1 MRHASALTAATLIT
15 AGLPMIASAA
25 PIANGGFETGDFS
38 SWTTEGDTKGLAVR
52 SNADMASSG
61 DASSNP
67 LRAFEG
73 SYFAVFNTAGA
84 SSITQVVTGNYQS
97 YDLNFWATGQG
108 FNVLWDGVEVGSN
121 LGGGYFDSSRNQPA
135 DPQADTNGA
144 GNPIVYKNGY
154 ENYDIRVAGNG
165 AYTHKLTF
173 YNSGSMLISGS
184 AMSTPAAFA
193 YMPAIDGISVADGT
207 SATQVPEPAS
217 VVLLGIG
224 LLGMTAA
231 MHRKKS
237 RPQGLVPTGSL
248 DPNWI
253 TRKLRREEGLLRR
266 AGIGKLT
273 FAGSVARGQ
282 GSALSDVDVVATF
295 KDGLNLR
302 SLKDLVKLTIL
313 ERHLSHALGR
323 SVDVLPSDTLAEKVR
338 LTTSRDAIQVF

>member
-1 MRHASALTAATLIT
+1 MRHVSALTAATLIT

-38 SWTTEGDTKGLAVR
+38 SWTTGGDTNGLAVR

-61 DASSNP
+61 SGGANP

-73 SYFAVFNTAGA
+73 SYFAVFNTSGA
-84 SSITQVVTGNYQS
+84 SSITQIVTGNYQS

-108 FNVLWDGVEVGSN
+108 FNVLWDDVEVGSN
-121 LGGGYFDSSRNQPA
+121 LGGGYFDASRNQPA
-135 DPQADTNGA
+135 DPQADTNGT
-144 GNPIVYKNGY
+144 GNPITYKNGY
-154 ENYDIRVAGNG
+154 ENYNIVVAGSG
-165 AYTHKLTF
+165 ASTHTLTF
-173 YNSGSMLISGS
+173 YNPGSGIINGPS
-184 AMSTPAAFA
+184 MSTPAAFA
-193 YMPAIDGISVADGT
+193 YMPAIDGISV
-207 SATQVPEPAS
+207 TQVPEPAS
-217 VVLLGIG
+217 VALLGIG

-231 MHRKKS
+231 IHRKKS
-237 RPQGLVPTGSL
+237 RPQGLMPTGSL
-248 DPNWI
+248 DPSWI